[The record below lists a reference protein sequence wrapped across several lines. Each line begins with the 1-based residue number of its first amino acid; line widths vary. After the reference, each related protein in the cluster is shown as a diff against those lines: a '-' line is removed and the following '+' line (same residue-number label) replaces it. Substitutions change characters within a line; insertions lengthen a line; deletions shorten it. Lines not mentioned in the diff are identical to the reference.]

1 MKKFITIVVLFFALT
16 SIYSQTNK
24 FKSIATIQTFP
35 TLSKLSI
42 RALYAVSDNEVW
54 FAANR
59 GVWGYTKDGGVN
71 WKIDSIKVDGIIPEF
86 RGMEVLNDSTVLL
99 MGIASPGF
107 IFKTTNKGKTWKIV
121 FRNNQK
127 EIFFDSMIFKDKK
140 NGMVIADPI
149 HQEVPILKTKDGG
162 DTWQLDSNEVA
173 PILDTNTAFF
183 ASSNTNI
190 EWKKNHIWL
199 ATGGGNSD
207 IWLNENKA
215 YTFDRYETGF
225 PEGETMTGI
234 YSTDFWDT
242 KLGVIAGGDYDRADT
257 SITILAIT
265 KDSGKNWEEIKID
278 QPMFGSCVQF
288 LNKNELFVTGKP
300 GTFHYDLKKKKILYF
315 KDSENK
321 NIGFH
326 TLRISPSKKVVWL
339 AGGDGKIGKIDLNKN
354 VK

>member
-1 MKKFITIVVLFFALT
+1 MKKFSIVLFLFFALT
-16 SIYSQTNK
+16 TIYTQTNR
-24 FKSIATIQTFP
+24 SITKWNLQTFYTIP
-35 TLSKLSI
+35 KLSI
-42 RALYAVSDNEVW
+42 RALYVVSDNEVW
-54 FAANR
+54 FAANH
-59 GVWGYTKDGGVN
+59 GCWGYTKDGGVT
-71 WKIDSIKVDGIIPEF
+71 WKIDSIQVDGLFPEF
-86 RGMEVLNDSTVLL
+86 RGIAVLNDSTVLL

-149 HQEVPILKTKDGG
+149 HQEVLILKTKDGG

-173 PILDTNTAFF
+173 PIFDTNTAFF

-199 ATGGGNSD
+199 VTGGGNSD
-207 IWLNENKA
+207 VWLNENKA

-234 YSTDFWDT
+234 YSMDFWDS
-242 KLGVIAGGDYDRADT
+242 KLGVIAGGNYDKADT
-257 SITILAIT
+257 SITILAMT
-265 KDSGKNWEEIKID
+265 KDSGKHWEEIKID

-300 GTFHYDLKKKKILYF
+300 GTFHYDLKKKKILYII
-315 KDSENK
+315 DSENK